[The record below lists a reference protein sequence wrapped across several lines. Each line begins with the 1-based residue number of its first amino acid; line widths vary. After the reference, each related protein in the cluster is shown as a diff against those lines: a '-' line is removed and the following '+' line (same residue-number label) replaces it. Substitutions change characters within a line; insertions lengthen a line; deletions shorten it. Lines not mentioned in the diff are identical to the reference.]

1 MQQLRILASS
11 LLAVAVVAVVAG
23 CAAATPEV
31 DAAAPPSPI
40 PTTSAPAVE
49 AAASCLSID
58 AAAPT
63 VNGATL
69 GTCFADALHAVG
81 SMKAT
86 YETGDR
92 RQQADIR
99 LRPDI
104 AIHATTTDADGTSEV
119 IFVDDV
125 AYENDGTG
133 WIRGDVSSDDDDEM
147 VLGGVGELLVAVF
160 AGDVLKQSIAAC
172 PVWNIEPGTTRI
184 TLPDSQ
190 VVETREFICAEPFE
204 SFGTTVG
211 PMSVWIDEDWTPYG
225 TQSTVTGFGQVVEGA
240 QYYFDHGV
248 EVDIVAP
255 M

>member
-1 MQQLRILASS
+1 MQKLRILSS
-11 LLAVAVVAVVAG
+11 SVLAVAVVAVVAG
-23 CAAATPEV
+23 CAGATPEV
-31 DAAAPPSPI
+31 DAAAPPTPI
-40 PTTSAPAVE
+40 PTTSATTIE

-58 AAAPT
+58 TTAPT
-63 VNGATL
+63 VDGVTL

-86 YETGDR
+86 NETGDR

-104 AIHATTTDADGTSEV
+104 AIHTTTTDSDGTSEV

-125 AYENDGTG
+125 AYEDDGSG
-133 WIRGDVSSDDDDEM
+133 WIRGDVSSEDDDEM
-147 VLGGVGELLVAVF
+147 ILGGVGELLVAVF

-172 PVWNIEPGTTRI
+172 PVWNIEPGTTSI
-184 TLPDSQ
+184 TLPDSR
-190 VVETREFICAEPFE
+190 VVETREFACAAPFE
-204 SFGTTVG
+204 SFGTTVS
-211 PMSVWIDEDWTPYG
+211 PMSLWIDEDWTPYG
-225 TQSTVTGFGQVVEGA
+225 TQSTVTGFGQVIDGA